1 MSQNNFSLSNK
12 VLARPT
18 GFSIDILPYAVCV
31 IDPEFNIL
39 TANHNFSELL
49 QGKKGSAERKCY
61 DVFHADGRPPE
72 DCPVLKSMKTGNTEQ
87 SIIYSSCL
95 EKYLLEI
102 INPIIENGK
111 ITKFVHSSIDISALK
126 ESENNQREL
135 IDVFAD
141 SLIDMKNREIKA
153 VEVKDA
159 FFNMLEDVNE
169 SYHELEDFFL
179 KLVSVMIS
187 ALDAKSPWTKGHSE
201 RVSIYSEQIAIQMN
215 INDDEIKDIK
225 LAGLLHDIGKIGT
238 YDYLLE
244 KPGKLTEEEFAMV
257 MKHPE
262 QGVLILKDIN
272 QLENIIPLIKYHHEK
287 LDGSGYPEGLTEKEI
302 PLGARILH
310 VADSFDSMTSDRPYR
325 KAPGVKFA
333 MSEFEKYKGTQ
344 FDSSVVESFLEVFDR
359 SYSGLINS

>member
-1 MSQNNFSLSNK
+1 MEIPGNKLSLNHK
-12 VLARPT
+12 GPADV
-18 GFSIDILPYAVCV
+18 SIDTLPYAVCV
-31 IDPEFNIL
+31 IDSEFNIL
-39 TANHNFSELL
+39 TANRNFSDLFR
-49 QGKKGSAERKCY
+49 GKRGSGNRKCY
-61 DVFHADGRPPE
+61 EMFHMKGGPSQ
-72 DCPVLKSMKTGNTEQ
+72 DCPIVKTMKTGNIEQ
-87 SIIYSSCL
+87 SIIYSSRL
-95 EKYLLEI
+95 DKYLLEI
-102 INPIIENGK
+102 TNPIMEDGK
-111 ITKFVHSSIDISALK
+111 ITAFIHSSIDISVLK
-126 ESENNQREL
+126 ESEIHHREL
-135 IDVFAD
+135 IDVYAD
-141 SLIDMKNREIKA
+141 SLVDMKKREIKA
-153 VEVKDA
+153 MEVRDA

-201 RVSIYSEQIAIQMN
+201 RVSIYSEQIATEMN
-215 INDDEIKDIK
+215 IDDDDIKDIK

-244 KPGKLTEEEFAMV
+244 KPGSLTGKEFSLV

-262 QGVLILKDIN
+262 QGAVILKDIN

-287 LDGSGYPEGLTEKEI
+287 LDGSGYPEGLTEKDI

-325 KAPGVKFA
+325 KAPGVKYA
-333 MSEFEKYKGTQ
+333 LSELEKFKGTQ
-344 FDSSVVESFLEVFDR
+344 FDSDVVESFLKVFER